1 MDMGYTWLFF
11 PRAVSPLGSG
21 SLGKLTK
28 STLLFSSVLRTIF
41 YFFFQLGTLL
51 EMSIIS

>member
-1 MDMGYTWLFF
+1 MDMGHTLLFS
-11 PRAVSPLGSG
+11 PRPASPSGSG

-41 YFFFQLGTLL
+41 YFFFQVGTLL